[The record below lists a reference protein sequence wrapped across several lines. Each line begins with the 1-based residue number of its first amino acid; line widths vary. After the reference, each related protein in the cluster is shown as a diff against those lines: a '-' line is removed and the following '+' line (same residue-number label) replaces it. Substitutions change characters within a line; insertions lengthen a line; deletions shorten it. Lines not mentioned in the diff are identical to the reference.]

1 MRIFCDVGRRE
12 RVRLVLARGG
22 TVRRGEVGVV
32 DYGDGLMELKGV
44 YRREASMWWYRR
56 RALEDSLAS
65 KVHGPRY
72 SFLTG
77 AGVDHQARTR
87 IKRTWPL

>member
-1 MRIFCDVGRRE
+1 MRIFYDVGLREIVRR
-12 RVRLVLARGG
+12 VLARGE
-22 TVRRGEVGVV
+22 TVRRGEVEVV
-32 DYGDGLMELKGV
+32 DYEDGLMELKGV
-44 YRREASMWWYRR
+44 YRREASMCCCR

-65 KVHGPRY
+65 KVHGPWY